1 MARTRKHP
9 SEGTGPDASK
19 EALVPY
25 SPPDLRPWTENGAMS
40 PGEIAR
46 EQELQQGQER
56 ELHMAWVQL
65 RGNWNWLAMVP
76 ADPADS
82 TTTIARALCQV
93 GARLSLHAVEF
104 IEAARVDLDGSSNL
118 ITRLGT
124 SAGSGW
130 APSNGHGPDAPN
142 WAPPLI
148 KTIVAVESP
157 LANPLALPLVL
168 AADGVVLC
176 IRRGHDRIGMVR
188 QAIESIGADRIVC
201 CLLVD

>member
-1 MARTRKHP
+1 MSRIRKQT
-9 SEGTGPDASK
+9 SEGARPDASK
-19 EALVPY
+19 KALVPY
-25 SPPDLRPWTENGAMS
+25 SAPKLHPFGENKAMS
-40 PGEIAR
+40 PAEVAR

-76 ADPADS
+76 ADPVDS

-104 IEAARVDLDGSSNL
+104 IEASRVDLDDSSNL

-130 APSNGHGPDAPN
+130 GPSNGQGADAPN
-142 WAPPLI
+142 WAPPKI

-176 IRRGHDRIGMVR
+176 IRRGQDRIGTVR
-188 QAIESIGADRIVC
+188 KAIESIGADRIVC

>member
-1 MARTRKHP
+1 MSRGRKQTRESGAP
-9 SEGTGPDASK
+9 NAPK

-25 SPPDLRPWTENGAMS
+25 SARNLQPFSESEAMS
-40 PGEIAR
+40 PAEVAR

-82 TTTIARALCQV
+82 TTTIARALSQV

-104 IEAARVDLDGSSNL
+104 IEASRVDLDDSSNL

-124 SAGSGW
+124 SAGAGW
-130 APSNGHGPDAPN
+130 TPSNGQPADAPN
-142 WAPPLI
+142 WAPPTI

-188 QAIESIGADRIVC
+188 KAIESIGADRIVC

>member
-1 MARTRKHP
+1 V
-9 SEGTGPDASK
+9 EK

-25 SPPDLRPWTENGAMS
+25 SARGLRPLGEPKAIS
-40 PGEIAR
+40 PADVVR

-65 RGNWNWLAMVP
+65 RGSWNWLVMVP

-82 TTTIARALCQV
+82 TSTIARALCQV

-104 IEAARVDLDGSSNL
+104 IEATEVDLDTSSNL
-118 ITRLGT
+118 IARLGT

-130 APSNGHGPDAPN
+130 APANGQAPEAPN
-142 WAPPLI
+142 WAPPML
-148 KTIVAVESP
+148 KTIVALESP

-176 IRRGHDRIGMVR
+176 IRRGHDRIAAVR
-188 QAIESIGADRIVC
+188 QAIDAIGADRIVC
-201 CLLVD
+201 CLLLD